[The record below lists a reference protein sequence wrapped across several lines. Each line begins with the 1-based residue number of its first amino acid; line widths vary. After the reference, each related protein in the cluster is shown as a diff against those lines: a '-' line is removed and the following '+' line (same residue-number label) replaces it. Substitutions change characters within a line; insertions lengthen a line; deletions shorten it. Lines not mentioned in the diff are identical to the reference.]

1 MHDGAVCPLP
11 HRRTEDALN
20 GAELLPAVS
29 FVSGFFV
36 WVRLC
41 KSSEVS
47 VVAVGRGTTV
57 GVMVAEVVRGVAC
70 VSVICY
76 VTGVAVPVK
85 FGNGLKVTVP
95 SALTVYVPWFA
106 TSRVVT
112 VQLFGVWPLPHSLRV
127 ALFPGYPGSN

>member
-1 MHDGAVCPLP
+1 MKLFVGTKVITPVVWLTLETPPATVTDVALHDGAVCPLP

-36 WVRLC
+36 WVRLS

-70 VSVICY
+70 VSVI
-76 VTGVAVPVK
+76 
-85 FGNGLKVTVP
+85 
-95 SALTVYVPWFA
+95 
-106 TSRVVT
+106 
-112 VQLFGVWPLPHSLRV
+112 
-127 ALFPGYPGSN
+127 